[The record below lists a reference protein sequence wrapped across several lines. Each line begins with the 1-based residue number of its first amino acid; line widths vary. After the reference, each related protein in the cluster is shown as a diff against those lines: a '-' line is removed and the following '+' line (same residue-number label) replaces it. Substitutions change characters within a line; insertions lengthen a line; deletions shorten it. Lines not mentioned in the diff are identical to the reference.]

1 MLELLG
7 PAMSITTAALLA
19 QSSLLKTALDASTI
33 HNAARPRNAGDECP
47 PLARSS
53 RSHRT
58 VMEWLLVEAA
68 ARGLGRFGG
77 RKLDLF
83 EIAPNCRNLS
93 DRSAIVQIEF
103 GLDASR
109 IDRDVGHQSVA
120 RPWQDQ
126 PVQEG

>member
-1 MLELLG
+1 M
-7 PAMSITTAALLA
+7 
-19 QSSLLKTALDASTI
+19 
-33 HNAARPRNAGDECP
+33 PRGRCW
-47 PLARSS
+47 RK
-53 RSHRT
+53 
-58 VMEWLLVEAA
+58 AA